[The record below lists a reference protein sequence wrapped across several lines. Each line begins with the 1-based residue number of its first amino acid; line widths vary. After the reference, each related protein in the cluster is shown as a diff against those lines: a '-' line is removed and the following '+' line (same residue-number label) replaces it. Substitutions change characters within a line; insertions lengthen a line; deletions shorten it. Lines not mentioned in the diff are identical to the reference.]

1 MPSFSSRI
9 FDEEATRAAARALY
23 GNNER
28 VIHVNLRDRLSG
40 HGAEGAGA
48 APMTAA
54 DLRAFEREVA
64 DAFEAGKI
72 RGPVHLSDGN
82 EDQLIEIFKEIPRT
96 AFVFSTWRSHYHA
109 LLHGVPRER
118 LMADILAGKSMQL
131 HYREPLFFSSAIVGG
146 ILPIACGAAYAG
158 ADVWCF
164 VGDMAASLGSFADA
178 VRIANAHRLPMHFI
192 VEDNG
197 LSTNSPTGNAWG
209 PYAQWTGRVKRY
221 WYTRG
226 AYPHVGTGT
235 YVPF

>member
-1 MPSFSSRI
+1 
-9 FDEEATRAAARALY
+9 
-23 GNNER
+23 
-28 VIHVNLRDRLSG
+28 
-40 HGAEGAGA
+40 
-48 APMTAA
+48 MTTSYSAD

-72 RGPVHLSDGN
+72 RSPVHLSDGN
-82 EDQLIEIFKEIPRT
+82 ENQLIEIFKDIPKT

-158 ADVWCF
+158 ANVWCF
-164 VGDMAASLGSFADA
+164 IGDMTRSIGAFQDA
-178 VRIANAHRLPMHFI
+178 RKFCGHHELPVNFI

-197 LSTNSPTGNAWG
+197 LSTNTPTDRAWG
-209 PYAQWTGRVKRY
+209 PRGGRSLPVTRHY
-221 WYTRG
+221 SYTRG
-226 AYPHVGTGT
+226 AYPHVGSGK
-235 YVPF
+235 YVAF

>member
-1 MPSFSSRI
+1 
-9 FDEEATRAAARALY
+9 
-23 GNNER
+23 
-28 VIHVNLRDRLSG
+28 
-40 HGAEGAGA
+40 
-48 APMTAA
+48 MTAD

-72 RGPVHLSDGN
+72 RGPIHLSDGN

-158 ADVWCF
+158 AEVWCF
-164 VGDMAASLGSFADA
+164 IGDMTASIGVFADA
-178 VRIANAHRLPMHFI
+178 ARIARGHDLSITFVI
-192 VEDNG
+192 EDNR
-197 LSTNSPTGNAWG
+197 LSTNTPTQEAWG
-209 PYAQWTGRVKRY
+209 VTNGMRPQLRRY
-221 WYTRG
+221 RYERG
-226 AYPHVGTGT
+226 AYPHVGSGK
-235 YVPF
+235 YVAF